1 MHKSLFAILA
11 VAALLVIAGCGNKE
25 VPSSDSGTSPEP
37 STEGASGTL
46 PTSGIDEEELSSLD
60 SSELDSLDQDLAV
73 I

>member
-11 VAALLVIAGCGNKE
+11 IAVLLVVAGCGSKE
-25 VPSSDSGTSPEP
+25 VTTPDSGTSPEP
-37 STEGASGTL
+37 STEKAADTTASE
-46 PTSGIDEEELSSLD
+46 IDEEELSSLD

>member
-11 VAALLVIAGCGNKE
+11 IAALLVVAGCGSKE
-25 VPSSDSGTSPEP
+25 VPAANSGASPEP
-37 STEGASGTL
+37 SVEKAADTTA
-46 PTSGIDEEELSSLD
+46 TSEIDEEELSSLD

>member
-11 VAALLVIAGCGNKE
+11 IAVLLVVAGCGSKE
-25 VPSSDSGTSPEP
+25 VTTPGSETNAESN
-37 STEGASGTL
+37 EGVTGTL
-46 PTSGIDEEELSSLD
+46 SASEIDEEELSSLD